1 MSATPAIPV
10 QPRLES
16 LDALRGFTMFWIV
29 GADALAGAFRGL
41 DGGVVAAFLGRQLGH
56 ADWVGFTFYDL
67 IFPLFLFMIGVAV
80 PLSLDRIVGRE
91 GRPAAVR
98 RVLRRGLLMYAL
110 GVLYYSGIAHGWD
123 QIRWVGVLQR
133 LAVGYVAAGLFHL
146 WLKPRTIAVVSAGLL
161 VGYWALLTFVPVPG
175 FGAGDYAR
183 GHNLAN
189 WIDVR
194 FLPGRVWYGDYDPEG
209 LLSTLPAIASALI
222 GLFAG
227 RWLRDAH
234 LTAGDRTKRLVVAGL
249 ALLAI
254 GGLWSLQFPVIKRIW
269 TSSYGLVAGGSSLL
283 LLAAFYQ
290 VIDVRGWRGWTPPLV
305 WIGGNALL
313 IYLVSKLVDF
323 NQVSAF
329 LLGGEIAA
337 GFDAL
342 WPGLGGLLLAL
353 TGIAL
358 CTALCGF
365 LHARK
370 IFLRL

>member
-1 MSATPAIPV
+1 MNAAPAIPV

-16 LDALRGFTMFWIV
+16 LDALRGFTMLWIV

-80 PLSLDRIVGRE
+80 PLSLDGIVGRE
-91 GRPAAVR
+91 GRAAAVR

-110 GVLYYSGIAHGWD
+110 GVLYYGGIAHGWD

-133 LAVGYVAAGLFHL
+133 LAVCYVAAGLLHL
-146 WLKPRTIAVVSAGLL
+146 WLKPRTIAAVGAGLL
-161 VGYWALLTFVPVPG
+161 AGYWVLLTFVPVPG

-189 WIDVR
+189 WIDAHW
-194 FLPGRVWYGDYDPEG
+194 LPGKVWYGDYDPEG
-209 LLSTLPAIASALI
+209 LLSTLPAIVSALL

-227 RWLRDAH
+227 RWLRDAQ
-234 LTAGDRTKRLVVAGL
+234 LTPSDRVRRFVVAGL
-249 ALLAI
+249 ILLAL

-269 TSSYGLVAGGSSLL
+269 TSSYVLVAGGWSLL
-283 LLAAFYQ
+283 LLAAFYHM
-290 VIDVRGWRGWTPPLV
+290 IDVRGWRGWTPPLV
-305 WIGGNALL
+305 WIGGNALT

-342 WPGLGGLLLAL
+342 WPGLGGLVLAL

-358 CTALCGF
+358 CTALGGF
-365 LHARK
+365 LYVRK